1 MIRAVPG
8 QPSSQAEDSLETVGN
23 LRLWRSVFNLSF
35 SIKSSSYKQER
46 RLSSMFQRT
55 RTIATLGLLVM
66 MALTTFA
73 QRPRMSNDD
82 ASKPE
87 TATTPPAPAPQTVK
101 AKYEGGVFGY
111 PKKLNGTLTFDDTNQ
126 RLLFRNEQ
134 QKEVLFVP
142 YNALTGAYGDT
153 HSVQPKAASI
163 GSHVPYVGYPIG
175 LIKTKVRYLTIQYN
189 DPDSKASGVTS
200 FRLENKDLLDSVL
213 NTLANKAGLTRRGEV
228 FIKKK
233 E

>member
-1 MIRAVPG
+1 ML
-8 QPSSQAEDSLETVGN
+8 Q
-23 LRLWRSVFNLSF
+23 RS
-35 SIKSSSYKQER
+35 
-46 RLSSMFQRT
+46 
-55 RTIATLGLLVM
+55 RTITTLGLLLT
-66 MALTTFA
+66 MALTVSA

-87 TATTPPAPAPQTVK
+87 TVTTPPAPAPQTVK

-134 QKEVLFVP
+134 QKEILFVP

-153 HSVQPKAASI
+153 HSVRPAAATVA
-163 GSHVPYVGYPIG
+163 SHVPLYGIPAG
-175 LIKTKVRYLTIQYN
+175 FIKTKVRYLTLQYN

-200 FRLENKDLLDSVL
+200 FRLENKDLLDAVL
-213 NTLANKAGLTRRGEV
+213 NALANKAGLTKRGEV

>member
-1 MIRAVPG
+1 
-8 QPSSQAEDSLETVGN
+8 
-23 LRLWRSVFNLSF
+23 
-35 SIKSSSYKQER
+35 
-46 RLSSMFQRT
+46 MFQRS
-55 RTIATLGLLVM
+55 RTLTTLALLVL
-66 MALTTFA
+66 MALTAFA
-73 QRPRMSNDD
+73 QRPRMSTDD
-82 ASKPE
+82 ATKPE
-87 TATTPPAPAPQTVK
+87 TAPTPQAPAPQTVN

-111 PKKLNGTLTFDDTNQ
+111 PNKLNGTLTFDDANQ
-126 RLLFRNEQ
+126 RLLFRNEK

-153 HSVQPKAASI
+153 HSVRPAAATIASA
-163 GSHVPYVGYPIG
+163 VPYGFPAG
-175 LIKTKVRYLTIQYN
+175 FIKTKVRYLTIQYN

-213 NTLANKAGLTRRGEV
+213 NALANKAGLTKRGEV

>member
-1 MIRAVPG
+1 ML
-8 QPSSQAEDSLETVGN
+8 Q
-23 LRLWRSVFNLSF
+23 RS
-35 SIKSSSYKQER
+35 
-46 RLSSMFQRT
+46 
-55 RTIATLGLLVM
+55 RTITTLGLLLM
-66 MALTTFA
+66 MALTASA

-87 TATTPPAPAPQTVK
+87 TVTTPPAPAPQTVK

-111 PKKLNGTLTFDDTNQ
+111 PRKLNGTLTFDDTNQ
-126 RLLFRNEQ
+126 RLLFRNEN

-153 HSVQPKAASI
+153 HSVRPVAATVASNIPSI
-163 GSHVPYVGYPIG
+163 YALPAHF
-175 LIKTKVRYLTIQYN
+175 IKTKVRYLTLQYN
-189 DPDSKASGVTS
+189 DPDSKAAGITS

-213 NTLANKAGLTRRGEV
+213 NTLANKAGLTKRGEV

>member
-1 MIRAVPG
+1 
-8 QPSSQAEDSLETVGN
+8 
-23 LRLWRSVFNLSF
+23 
-35 SIKSSSYKQER
+35 
-46 RLSSMFQRT
+46 MFQRT
-55 RTIATLGLLVM
+55 RTITTLGLLAT
-66 MALTTFA
+66 MALPAFA

-87 TATTPPAPAPQTVK
+87 PATPPPAPAPQTVK

-111 PKKLNGTLTFDDTNQ
+111 PKKLDGTLTFDDVNQ
-126 RLLFRNEQ
+126 RLLFRNEK

-153 HSVQPKAASI
+153 HSVKPKAASI
-163 GSHVPYVGYPIG
+163 GSVIPYFGYPIG

-213 NTLANKAGLTRRGEV
+213 NTLASKAGLTKRGEV